1 MFYDSVDSH
10 TQSHTNLQNN
20 CACKLA
26 MQKCPKNIA
35 ELGLGFCR
43 EKLTLTTDIL
53 VDNDSRDSGMHKDLD
68 GWSNNAL
75 FLRYYR
81 PAIP

>member
-1 MFYDSVDSH
+1 MFYDSADSH

-26 MQKCPKNIA
+26 MQKCPIA
-35 ELGLGFCR
+35 ELGLGFWR
-43 EKLTLTTDIL
+43 EKLTFTTDIL
-53 VDNDSRDSGMHKDLD
+53 ADNDSRDSCMHKDPN

-75 FLRYYR
+75 FLWCYR
-81 PAIP
+81 PAVP

>member
-1 MFYDSVDSH
+1 ML
-10 TQSHTNLQNN
+10 TRTLNII
-20 CACKLA
+20 
-26 MQKCPKNIA
+26 QKYEITVHAKIHENIA

-53 VDNDSRDSGMHKDLD
+53 ADNDSRDSCMHKDPN

-75 FLRYYR
+75 FLRCYH
-81 PAIP
+81 PAVLQKPSKL